1 MHDKKKK
8 SISKNSTSSLVP
20 PSRNVSLT
28 EQAALLSPASSLEIA
43 PERSI
48 FHIPSFLSSS
58 KIGQQRFCASLLPP
72 FLPPFSSG
80 IVIPLY
86 CGSGMSPVKS
96 WTSHVAA
103 TFCEK
108 GHGHGQRFRGTE
120 IKILLFWIGRQ
131 FDTFLGFC
139 LTFTEKIN
147 TERFLRSVARF

>member
-43 PERSI
+43 QERSI
-48 FHIPSFLSSS
+48 FHIPSFLPLFLQNWTATVLC
-58 KIGQQRFCASLLPP
+58 ITPP

-96 WTSHVAA
+96 WTSHVAGRRLSVKRVMVMVRDSE
-103 TFCEK
+103 TLK
-108 GHGHGQRFRGTE
+108 SKSFR
-120 IKILLFWIGRQ
+120 IGRHISRVM
-131 FDTFLGFC
+131 FDVHR
-139 LTFTEKIN
+139 KMH
-147 TERFLRSVARF
+147 